1 MLLSKVT
8 YAKTELLMEWPD
20 TFTEPAE
27 NYTEV
32 VERMC
37 GKCVSFRREILHAAI
52 SVMVAPT
59 SPPIQTPPQRSRDTF
74 QHKGSHKYHPLPLV
88 TVVDAVWRPAF
99 LVFWVEPQPRWRHAI
114 KLIGVWE
121 GEGGSWQINRL
132 TCITLVVGP
141 MKIIIELQWRN
152 FTRNSATI
160 FVVFVSQIMR
170 KECLGSM
177 VIGR

>member
-1 MLLSKVT
+1 MTRKWLRECVES
-8 YAKTELLMEWPD
+8 ACHS
-20 TFTEPAE
+20 
-27 NYTEV
+27 V
-32 VERMC
+32 VKSCTQLFPSWLPR
-37 GKCVSFRREILHAAI
+37 H
-52 SVMVAPT
+52 P
-59 SPPIQTPPQRSRDTF
+59 PPIQTPPQRSRDTF

-160 FVVFVSQIMR
+160 FVVFVSQIMQ
-170 KECLGSM
+170 KKCLGSM